1 MPHNELVYPWNVCCV
16 PAVTLHCHYPPVPQ
30 HEDSILTLCTS
41 FIIGKNQK
49 FLVVGLGRVF
59 FFLIE
64 IKSNSLQSHSCGS
77 LSTGVSNLKSAGKRS
92 GARG

>member
-16 PAVTLHCHYPPVPQ
+16 PAVMLHLHILQFHNMKIYINTLY
-30 HEDSILTLCTS
+30 ILYYRQ
-41 FIIGKNQK
+41 KNQK
-49 FLVVGLGRVF
+49 FSVVRGLGF
-59 FFLIE
+59 FFFIE
-64 IKSNSLQSHSCGS
+64 IKSNPLQFHSCGS